1 MTTTSTSIAVF
12 GGSFDPPHVAHVLT
26 AHYVL
31 AVGGFDR
38 VIVVPVCDHAF
49 GKRMA
54 PFEDRLAL
62 ARACFE
68 HDARV
73 EVSAIEA
80 ELPRPNYTER
90 TLERLRELMPDAA
103 FQLVMGSDVLP
114 ETAHWHDFPRVCEL
128 APPFVLT
135 RAGHE
140 RPELPPAV
148 LPEVSSTEVR
158 ELLARRGEAEADR
171 RLAALVPRRVLELID
186 ARGLYRG

>member
-1 MTTTSTSIAVF
+1 MTAPATSIAVF

-31 AVGGFDR
+31 AVGGFER
-38 VIVVPVCDHAF
+38 VLVVPVCEHAF

-68 HDARV
+68 HDPRV
-73 EVSAIEA
+73 EVSAVEA

-90 TLERLRELMPDAA
+90 TLERLRELLPGAR
-103 FQLVMGSDVLP
+103 FRLVLGSDVLP
-114 ETAHWHDFPRVCEL
+114 ETAHWHDFPRVREL
-128 APPFVLT
+128 APPFVIA
-135 RAGHE
+135 RRGHE
-140 RPELPPAV
+140 QPDLPPAV
-148 LPEVSSTEVR
+148 LPEVSSTHVR
-158 ELLARRGEAEADR
+158 DLLHRRQEAEAAR
-171 RLAALVPRRVLELID
+171 ELAALVPRRVLELIE